1 MVYIR
6 LKKVKNI
13 NYAYL
18 VESRWNKEKQTSQ
31 QITRQYLGPLS
42 QININKIP
50 NEYRKQSTIIKFLD
64 SHNLNFEK
72 SMELNELLQTKLLEN
87 LKMYEINDLVKIYN
101 EYTKSVYSLLDF
113 YEKLLI
119 PVLYKIGDQWANGEI
134 DVATEHVC
142 SNAVNNLVDLINQKN
157 SKKIS
162 KSSSSHDRP
171 ISSHDRPI
179 ILCTPEGELHSIGCK
194 IIESLLLE
202 KGYEVYNITSPLP
215 TNSIESYL
223 DNTNPHLILVSV
235 TLQENINSVIRLVQ
249 EIRKSLNV
257 SIIVGGNAI
266 KFASKAQIE
275 LLEKYDKVYLDL
287 EKLDDIITNVK
298 VLIDKKQ

>member
-6 LKKVKNI
+6 VKKVKNI

-18 VESRWNKEKQTSQ
+18 VESRWNKEKRTSQ

-50 NEYRKQSTIIKFLD
+50 EEYRKQSTIIKFLG

-72 SMELNELLQTKLLEN
+72 STELNESLQTKLLEK
-87 LKMYEINDLVKIYN
+87 LKMYEINELVKVYN
-101 EYTKSVYSLLDF
+101 EYTKSVYSLSDF

-119 PVLYKIGDQWANGEI
+119 PVLYKIGDQWAKGEI

-142 SNAVNNLVDLINQKN
+142 SNAVNSLIDLINQKN
-157 SKKIS
+157 SNKIS
-162 KSSSSHDRP
+162 KNSSTA
-171 ISSHDRPI
+171 RPI

-202 KGYEVYNITSPLP
+202 KGYEIYNITSPLP

-223 DNTNPHLILVSV
+223 DNTNPHLVLVSV
-235 TLQENINSVIRLVQ
+235 TLEENINSAIRLVQ
-249 EIRKSLNV
+249 EIRKSLNIPV
-257 SIIVGGNAI
+257 IVGGNAI
-266 KFASKAQIE
+266 KFASKSQIE
-275 LLEKYDKVYLDL
+275 LLEEHDKVYLDL
-287 EKLDDIITNVK
+287 EKLDDIISNVK
-298 VLIDKKQ
+298 ILIDKK

>member
-6 LKKVKNI
+6 VKKVKNI

-50 NEYRKQSTIIKFLD
+50 EEYRKQSTIIKFLG
-64 SHNLNFEK
+64 SHNLDFEK
-72 SMELNELLQTKLLEN
+72 SMELNESLQTKLLEK
-87 LKMYEINDLVKIYN
+87 LKMYEIYDLVKIYN

-119 PVLYKIGDQWANGEI
+119 PVLYKIGDQWAKGEI

-142 SNAVNNLVDLINQKN
+142 SNAVNSLIELINQKSSN
-157 SKKIS
+157 KKIP
-162 KSSSSHDRP
+162 KSSSTA
-171 ISSHDRPI
+171 RPI

-223 DNTNPHLILVSV
+223 DNTDPHLVLVSV
-235 TLQENINSVIRLVQ
+235 TLEENINSAIRLVQ
-249 EIRKSLNV
+249 EIRKSLNISV
-257 SIIVGGNAI
+257 IVGGNAI
-266 KFASKAQIE
+266 KFASKSQIE
-275 LLEKYDKVYLDL
+275 LLEEYDKVYLDL
-287 EKLDDIITNVK
+287 EKLDDIISNVK
-298 VLIDKKQ
+298 ILIDKK

>member
-6 LKKVKNI
+6 VKKVKNI

-31 QITRQYLGPLS
+31 QITRQYLGPVS
-42 QININKIP
+42 QINLNKIP
-50 NEYRKQSTIIKFLD
+50 EEYRKQSTIIKFLG

-72 SMELNELLQTKLLEN
+72 SMELNESLQTKLLEK
-87 LKMYEINDLVKIYN
+87 LKIYEINDLVKIYN

-119 PVLYKIGDQWANGEI
+119 PVLYKIGDQWAKGKI

-142 SNAVNNLVDLINQKN
+142 SNATITLIDLINQKN
-157 SKKIS
+157 SNKIS
-162 KSSSSHDRP
+162 KSSSTA
-171 ISSHDRPI
+171 RPI

-202 KGYEVYNITSPLP
+202 KGYEVYNITSSLP

-223 DNTNPHLILVSV
+223 YNIDPRIIIISV
-235 TLQENINSVIRLVQ
+235 TLGENINSVIRFIGG
-249 EIRKSLNV
+249 IRQSFNMP
-257 SIIVGGNAI
+257 IIVGGNAI
-266 KFASKAQIE
+266 KFASKFLNE
-275 LLEKYDKVYLDL
+275 SLEKYDKVYLNL
-287 EKLDDIITNVK
+287 ENLNDMITCIKTLMNT
-298 VLIDKKQ
+298 